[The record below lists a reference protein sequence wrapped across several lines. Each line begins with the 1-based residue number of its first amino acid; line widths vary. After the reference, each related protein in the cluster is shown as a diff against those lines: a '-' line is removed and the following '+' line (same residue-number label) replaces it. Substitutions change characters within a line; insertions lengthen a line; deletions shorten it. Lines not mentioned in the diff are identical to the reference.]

1 MLAAVMNGVSARKAR
16 PRWLIASLAS
26 AVISAVVWSNPS
38 GRKIG
43 S

>member
-1 MLAAVMNGVSARKAR
+1 MTGARARSAR

-26 AVISAVVWSNPS
+26 GLISAVVSS
-38 GRKIG
+38 EEAGRKIG

>member
-1 MLAAVMNGVSARKAR
+1 MNGTRARKAR

-26 AVISAVVWSNPS
+26 GVISAVVWLNPS
-38 GRKIG
+38 GTKIG

>member
-1 MLAAVMNGVSARKAR
+1 MNDASARNAR

-26 AVISAVVWSNPS
+26 ALISAVVCSKPS
-38 GRKIG
+38 GTKIG